1 MARVAL
7 GSAVALLLASPAAAA
22 SLPEAQVKAIEAAV
36 AEMQSATQVP
46 GLSVAIALDGELRYA
61 QGFGVADVEND
72 VPVTPDTVFRLASIS
87 KPVTAI
93 AALQLAE
100 AGRLDLDADVRRYV
114 PSFPKKPWLIT
125 TRQLLAH
132 LGGIRH
138 YQEGEFGSDP
148 IDGRPLGEGIRRFS
162 TLLEGL
168 DVFKD
173 DPLMAEPGTRFNYTT
188 HGYTLVGCVVEA
200 ASGERFVP
208 YLKRRIFDPAGM
220 TAARDDD
227 GEALIPHRALGYR
240 KTANGA
246 LRNSEL
252 ADTSYKI
259 PGGGLVSTAPDLAR
273 LGIALLDGKLLRPET
288 RTAAFTGQVTKTGR
302 AIGYGLG
309 WGVANRNGRREIS
322 HTGGQPRVA
331 TVLYMRPEQRLV
343 VVILTN
349 LEGAGPAS
357 LARRISDIV
366 RP

>member
-1 MARVAL
+1 MARVGGFA
-7 GSAVALLLASPAAAA
+7 AVVLFFTVPAWAG
-22 SLPEAQVKAIEAAV
+22 SLPDAQVKAIEAAV
-36 AEMQSATQVP
+36 AEMQTATRVP
-46 GLSVAIALDGELRYA
+46 GLSVAIALDGEVRYA
-61 QGFGVADVEND
+61 QGFGLADAENQ

-87 KPVTAI
+87 KPITAI

-114 PSFPKKPWLIT
+114 PSFPRKPWTVT
-125 TRQLLAH
+125 TRLLLAH

-138 YQEGEFGSDP
+138 YQDGEFGSDP
-148 IDGRPLGEGIRRFS
+148 VDGRPVGEGIRRFA

-173 DPLMAEPGTRFNYTT
+173 DPLIAEPGTRFNYTT

-200 ASGERFVP
+200 ASGERFLT
-208 YLKRRIFDPAGM
+208 YLKKRIFDPAGM

-240 KTANGA
+240 MTAAGA

-259 PGGGLVSTAPDLAR
+259 PGGGLVATASDLAR
-273 LGIALLDGKLLRPET
+273 LGIALLDGRLLRPET
-288 RTAAFTGQVTKTGR
+288 RAAAFTRQSTKTGR

-309 WGVANRNGRREIS
+309 WNVAQRDGRREIS

-331 TVLYMRPEQRLV
+331 TVLYMRPDQRV
-343 VVILTN
+343 VAVVLTN
-349 LEGAGPAS
+349 LEGAGPAA